1 MRSAGIH
8 HITAIAG
15 DPQRNLDFYTEALG
29 LRLVKRTVNFDDPG
43 SYHFYF
49 GDNIGTPGTIITFF
63 PWPGARRGTRGSGQV
78 TTVSFAI
85 PRNSMAF
92 WKERLRANHVIAEEI
107 EGRFGS
113 NALRFLDPDGLQ
125 LELTIARLRQT
136 KESCY
141 PGRQLFADSPR
152 QRLKSG
158 TLERTEK
165 LLTEILGFE
174 FVGEENNR
182 RRFRGSGSNASAEID
197 LVSSEAG
204 FGQIAVGTVHHIAFR
219 AADDDEQLKVRE
231 QLAARGLNVTPVID
245 RQYFHSIYFRE
256 PNGIL
261 FEIATDGPGFLID
274 EPADALGE
282 TLKLPP
288 IYESKRNEIERVL
301 PTDSS
306 PPLDRIM
313 NDFTYRFIPGTGDR
327 TLLLLHGTGGNEN
340 DLLPLGRAIDPD
352 ASLLSPRGKVL
363 ENGAPRFFRRLAEG
377 VFDEEDVVARADEL
391 ADFVSVCGP
400 KIWFRSEHADCD
412 RLFQRREYRLG
423 DDAARRIEISR
434 RDFVSSD
441 GAPFTSAGDHVGK
454 LCRPDLRRAF

>member
-43 SYHFYF
+43 SYHLYF
-49 GDNIGTPGTIITFF
+49 GDNIGTPGTIMTFF
-63 PWPGARRGTRGSGQV
+63 PWPGARRGARGSGQV
-78 TTVSFAI
+78 TTVSFAV

-92 WKERLRANHVIAEEI
+92 WKERLRATHVIAEEI
-107 EGRFGS
+107 EGRFGC

-125 LELTIARLRQT
+125 LELVASANE
-136 KESCY
+136 ESSSERAIR
-141 PGRQLFADSPR
+141 GFAAP
-152 QRLKSG
+152 
-158 TLERTEK
+158 TLEVRNPEKTEK

-174 FVGEENNR
+174 FVAEENNR

-204 FGQIAVGTVHHIAFR
+204 FGQIAAGTVHHIAFR

-231 QLAARGLNVTPVID
+231 QLAARGLSVTPVID

-282 TLKLPP
+282 TLKLPQ

-301 PTDSS
+301 PTIHLRHS
-306 PPLDRIM
+306 
-313 NDFTYRFIPGTGDR
+313 
-327 TLLLLHGTGGNEN
+327 
-340 DLLPLGRAIDPD
+340 A
-352 ASLLSPRGKVL
+352 AS
-363 ENGAPRFFRRLAEG
+363 
-377 VFDEEDVVARADEL
+377 
-391 ADFVSVCGP
+391 
-400 KIWFRSEHADCD
+400 
-412 RLFQRREYRLG
+412 
-423 DDAARRIEISR
+423 
-434 RDFVSSD
+434 
-441 GAPFTSAGDHVGK
+441 
-454 LCRPDLRRAF
+454 

>member
-8 HITAIAG
+8 HVTAIAG

-49 GDNIGTPGTIITFF
+49 GDNIGSPGTIMTFF
-63 PWPGARRGTRGSGQV
+63 PWPGARRGARGSGQV
-78 TTVSFAI
+78 TTVSF
-85 PRNSMAF
+85 
-92 WKERLRANHVIAEEI
+92 AEEI

-125 LELTIARLRQT
+125 LELVASANE
-136 KESCY
+136 ESSSERAIR
-141 PGRQLFADSPR
+141 GFAAP
-152 QRLKSG
+152 
-158 TLERTEK
+158 TLEVRNPEKTEK

-174 FVGEENNR
+174 FVAKENNR
-182 RRFRGSGSNASAEID
+182 RRFRGSGSNASAEVD
-197 LVSSEAG
+197 LVSSETG
-204 FGQIAVGTVHHIAFR
+204 FGQIAAGTVHHIAFR

-301 PTDSS
+301 PTIHLRHS
-306 PPLDRIM
+306 
-313 NDFTYRFIPGTGDR
+313 
-327 TLLLLHGTGGNEN
+327 
-340 DLLPLGRAIDPD
+340 A
-352 ASLLSPRGKVL
+352 AS
-363 ENGAPRFFRRLAEG
+363 
-377 VFDEEDVVARADEL
+377 
-391 ADFVSVCGP
+391 
-400 KIWFRSEHADCD
+400 
-412 RLFQRREYRLG
+412 
-423 DDAARRIEISR
+423 
-434 RDFVSSD
+434 
-441 GAPFTSAGDHVGK
+441 
-454 LCRPDLRRAF
+454 

>member
-15 DPQRNLDFYTEALG
+15 DPQRNLDFYTETLG

-49 GDNIGTPGTIITFF
+49 GDNIGSPGTIVTFF
-63 PWPGARRGTRGSGQV
+63 PWPGARRGARGSGQV
-78 TTVSFAI
+78 TTVSLAI
-85 PRNSMAF
+85 PQNSMAF
-92 WKERLRANHVIAEEI
+92 WKERLRANQVIAEEI

-125 LELTIARLRQT
+125 LELVASATEECSSACAIR
-136 KESCY
+136 
-141 PGRQLFADSPR
+141 GFAAP
-152 QRLKSG
+152 
-158 TLERTEK
+158 TLEVRDPEKTEK

-174 FVGEENNR
+174 FVAEENNR
-182 RRFRGSGSNASAEID
+182 RRFRGSGSNASAEVD

-204 FGQIAVGTVHHIAFR
+204 FGQIAAGTVHHIAFR
-219 AADDDEQLKVRE
+219 AADDDEQLRVRE
-231 QLAARGLNVTPVID
+231 QLVARGLNVTPVID

-301 PTDSS
+301 P
-306 PPLDRIM
+306 
-313 NDFTYRFIPGTGDR
+313 
-327 TLLLLHGTGGNEN
+327 
-340 DLLPLGRAIDPD
+340 AIHLRHS
-352 ASLLSPRGKVL
+352 A
-363 ENGAPRFFRRLAEG
+363 
-377 VFDEEDVVARADEL
+377 
-391 ADFVSVCGP
+391 VS
-400 KIWFRSEHADCD
+400 
-412 RLFQRREYRLG
+412 
-423 DDAARRIEISR
+423 
-434 RDFVSSD
+434 
-441 GAPFTSAGDHVGK
+441 
-454 LCRPDLRRAF
+454 

>member
-49 GDNIGTPGTIITFF
+49 GDNIGSPGTIMTFF
-63 PWPGARRGTRGSGQV
+63 PWPGARRGARGSGQV
-78 TTVSFAI
+78 TTVSFAV

-92 WKERLRANHVIAEEI
+92 WKERLRATHVIAEEI
-107 EGRFGS
+107 EGRFGC

-125 LELTIARLRQT
+125 LELVASANE
-136 KESCY
+136 ESSSERAIR
-141 PGRQLFADSPR
+141 GFAAP
-152 QRLKSG
+152 
-158 TLERTEK
+158 TLEVRNPEKTEK
-165 LLTEILGFE
+165 LLTENLGFE
-174 FVGEENNR
+174 FVAEENNR

-204 FGQIAVGTVHHIAFR
+204 FGQIAAGTVHHIAFR

-231 QLAARGLNVTPVID
+231 QLVARGLNVTPVID

-301 PTDSS
+301 PTIHLRHS
-306 PPLDRIM
+306 
-313 NDFTYRFIPGTGDR
+313 
-327 TLLLLHGTGGNEN
+327 
-340 DLLPLGRAIDPD
+340 A
-352 ASLLSPRGKVL
+352 AS
-363 ENGAPRFFRRLAEG
+363 
-377 VFDEEDVVARADEL
+377 
-391 ADFVSVCGP
+391 
-400 KIWFRSEHADCD
+400 
-412 RLFQRREYRLG
+412 
-423 DDAARRIEISR
+423 
-434 RDFVSSD
+434 
-441 GAPFTSAGDHVGK
+441 
-454 LCRPDLRRAF
+454 

>member
-49 GDNIGTPGTIITFF
+49 GDNIGSPGTIMTFF
-63 PWPGARRGTRGSGQV
+63 PWPGARRGARGSGQV
-78 TTVSFAI
+78 TTVSFAV

-92 WKERLRANHVIAEEI
+92 WKERLRATHVIAEEI
-107 EGRFGS
+107 EGRFGR

-125 LELTIARLRQT
+125 LELVASANE
-136 KESCY
+136 ES
-141 PGRQLFADSPR
+141 PSERAIRGFAAP
-152 QRLKSG
+152 
-158 TLERTEK
+158 TLEVRNPEKTEK

-174 FVGEENNR
+174 FGAEENDR

-204 FGQIAVGTVHHIAFR
+204 FGQIAAGTVHHIAFR

-231 QLAARGLNVTPVID
+231 QLAARGLNVTAVID

-301 PTDSS
+301 PTIHLRHS
-306 PPLDRIM
+306 
-313 NDFTYRFIPGTGDR
+313 T
-327 TLLLLHGTGGNEN
+327 
-340 DLLPLGRAIDPD
+340 
-352 ASLLSPRGKVL
+352 AS
-363 ENGAPRFFRRLAEG
+363 
-377 VFDEEDVVARADEL
+377 
-391 ADFVSVCGP
+391 
-400 KIWFRSEHADCD
+400 
-412 RLFQRREYRLG
+412 
-423 DDAARRIEISR
+423 
-434 RDFVSSD
+434 
-441 GAPFTSAGDHVGK
+441 
-454 LCRPDLRRAF
+454 

>member
-49 GDNIGTPGTIITFF
+49 GDNIGTPGTIMTFF
-63 PWPGARRGTRGSGQV
+63 PWPGARRGARGSGQV
-78 TTVSFAI
+78 TTVSFAV

-92 WKERLRANHVIAEEI
+92 WKERLRATHVIAEEI

-125 LELTIARLRQT
+125 LELVASANE
-136 KESCY
+136 ES
-141 PGRQLFADSPR
+141 PSERAIRGFAAP
-152 QRLKSG
+152 
-158 TLERTEK
+158 TLEVRNPEKTEK

-174 FVGEENNR
+174 FVAEENNR

-204 FGQIAVGTVHHIAFR
+204 FGQIAAGTVHHIAFR

-231 QLAARGLNVTPVID
+231 QLVARGLNVTPVID

-256 PNGIL
+256 PSGIL

-301 PTDSS
+301 PTIHLRHS
-306 PPLDRIM
+306 
-313 NDFTYRFIPGTGDR
+313 
-327 TLLLLHGTGGNEN
+327 
-340 DLLPLGRAIDPD
+340 A
-352 ASLLSPRGKVL
+352 AS
-363 ENGAPRFFRRLAEG
+363 
-377 VFDEEDVVARADEL
+377 
-391 ADFVSVCGP
+391 
-400 KIWFRSEHADCD
+400 
-412 RLFQRREYRLG
+412 
-423 DDAARRIEISR
+423 
-434 RDFVSSD
+434 
-441 GAPFTSAGDHVGK
+441 
-454 LCRPDLRRAF
+454 

>member
-49 GDNIGTPGTIITFF
+49 GDNIGTPGTIMTFF
-63 PWPGARRGTRGSGQV
+63 PWPGARRGARGSGQV
-78 TTVSFAI
+78 TTVSFAV

-92 WKERLRANHVIAEEI
+92 WKERLRATHVIAEEI
-107 EGRFGS
+107 EGRFGC

-125 LELTIARLRQT
+125 LELVASANE
-136 KESCY
+136 ESSSERAIR
-141 PGRQLFADSPR
+141 GFAAP
-152 QRLKSG
+152 
-158 TLERTEK
+158 TLEVRNPEKTEK

-174 FVGEENNR
+174 FVAEENNR

-204 FGQIAVGTVHHIAFR
+204 FGQIAAGTVHHIAFR

-231 QLAARGLNVTPVID
+231 QLVARGLNVTPVID

-301 PTDSS
+301 PTIHLRHS
-306 PPLDRIM
+306 
-313 NDFTYRFIPGTGDR
+313 T
-327 TLLLLHGTGGNEN
+327 
-340 DLLPLGRAIDPD
+340 
-352 ASLLSPRGKVL
+352 AS
-363 ENGAPRFFRRLAEG
+363 
-377 VFDEEDVVARADEL
+377 
-391 ADFVSVCGP
+391 
-400 KIWFRSEHADCD
+400 
-412 RLFQRREYRLG
+412 
-423 DDAARRIEISR
+423 
-434 RDFVSSD
+434 
-441 GAPFTSAGDHVGK
+441 
-454 LCRPDLRRAF
+454 